1 MRYPIDRFKVASP
14 CSEDWDEM
22 RGDDRIR
29 FCSHCNL
36 EVHNFSAMT
45 RREIQDLVARSNG
58 RLCARYIHTPKGQIK
73 TLDYTPP
80 LVAIARRASRIAA
93 GPLAV
98 AMTLASASA
107 AERRQ
112 PSEPAAAQAPADAEK
127 KPTGPTGEVR
137 GVVRDKDGKPIADAD
152 VTLSNDD
159 ESFDAKTNALGEYR
173 FESVPGGAYAIR
185 AVSQDS
191 HTGSVENVLVIPGGS
206 AVHDI
211 AATDLWVTA
220 GALVISSPAYLRIDY
235 GKEMNES
242 GREAKPMRFVE
253 IYEEAQSIE
262 EALHRGGDANE
273 VATFGNTP
281 LMVFASD
288 PAAVKTLLAAGADP
302 NAADEFGVTPMLEAA
317 AGGNAVESLTLLA
330 AAGAYVD
337 AADRRGN
344 TPLMLAAVND
354 DVKSVTFLLAA
365 GADVNARTREGK
377 SVLGLAIEHGS
388 EGAIAVL
395 RGARARE

>member
-1 MRYPIDRFKVASP
+1 
-14 CSEDWDEM
+14 
-22 RGDDRIR
+22 
-29 FCSHCNL
+29 
-36 EVHNFSAMT
+36 MT

-211 AATDLWVTA
+211 VDFRNASHSCGERVLHT
-220 GALVISSPAYLRIDY
+220 SPR
-235 GKEMNES
+235 
-242 GREAKPMRFVE
+242 
-253 IYEEAQSIE
+253 
-262 EALHRGGDANE
+262 
-273 VATFGNTP
+273 VAENCG
-281 LMVFASD
+281 
-288 PAAVKTLLAAGADP
+288 
-302 NAADEFGVTPMLEAA
+302 
-317 AGGNAVESLTLLA
+317 VESA
-330 AAGAYVD
+330 
-337 AADRRGN
+337 
-344 TPLMLAAVND
+344 
-354 DVKSVTFLLAA
+354 
-365 GADVNARTREGK
+365 
-377 SVLGLAIEHGS
+377 VLGAQRQDSALAQVIRSNTELSTDNGS
-388 EGAIAVL
+388 MSGYVSWMSSSDGLNGSPSA
-395 RGARARE
+395 